1 MSRAPR
7 FHHPLRAAA
16 VAMIIAG
23 TSSSCIV
30 KEVTYE
36 PPPETTEMAQGE
48 TRSVVLLYS
57 RFDVEDFEQVMTIED
72 LSRLPLA
79 TLEKVWLL
87 DYDPS
92 LLMNAVLEDLKNL
105 PPDEVD
111 KLTVPAQNMRKLLK
125 MTPDTADLTGT
136 NLEEAI
142 SLAQSVNIPPAR
154 VLADLL
160 GVGVTEDVLTPA
172 IATEVIRQSLIGSH
186 PNGQTRKG
194 AVTEDH
200 PDGIYEVTPGTI
212 PVTLA
217 DVVTEFKA
225 LPERFGPM
233 PVDPEDPDSPIHPGF
248 ITAASG
254 IPWETTMT
262 VKANINALPYEGVD
276 PTYTTMNY
284 VNSVPSQI
292 DTMFDFSDP
301 EWMKVEGLGGT
312 IVIETITMGIVEN
325 DSFIPGGT
333 AQQPEGVGDSPVWDL
348 PPWEFEQ
355 MIAGMAKLKA
365 DEIPAHCDEYKFN
378 TGTVAFRACIS
389 ESAEDDPKPEVPW
402 AWTELKS
409 FGDIG
414 DPPPPAYLWDVLLEV
429 VQVRL
434 HDGGLA
440 EGQAD
445 VEFTLKDVEIDVD
458 EAEEKK
464 LVDEIKANFQ
474 EDPGAF
480 VEVAKTLVD
489 SSTGDPDFY
498 YYRPELDNSID
509 IQGDW
514 LYFVTEADIRVD
526 DEGEL
531 VRPYAYEKVGFY
543 ADEGLNEKVSST
555 MEVDLD
561 TTHEKVQ
568 IHPGDVLYI
577 QDDRGVRYR
586 INVAEKPSKFRVS
599 LDVTRI

>member
-1 MSRAPR
+1 MTAPR
-7 FHHPLRAAA
+7 SYWPGVRAVAAA
-16 VAMIIAG
+16 CLVAA

-36 PPPETTEMAQGE
+36 PPPEQAEMAPGE

-57 RFDVEDFEQVMTIED
+57 RFDVEDFEQVMTIDD
-72 LSRLPLA
+72 LSRLPLT

-92 LLMNAVLEDLKNL
+92 LLMNAVLDDLKNL
-105 PPDEVD
+105 SPSEADE
-111 KLTVPAQNMRKLLK
+111 LSVPAQNMRKLLK

-142 SLAQSVNIPPAR
+142 ALAQAVNIPPGR

-160 GVGVTEDVLTPA
+160 AKGVTEEVLTSDV
-172 IATEVIRQSLIGSH
+172 ATQVIRQSLIASH
-186 PNGQTRKG
+186 PNGQTRRG
-194 AVTEDH
+194 AVTADH
-200 PDGIYEVTPGTI
+200 PDGIYDVTPGTI

-217 DVVTEFKA
+217 DVVTEFRA

-233 PVDPEDPDSPIHPGF
+233 PLDPEDPNSLVHPGF
-248 ITAASG
+248 ITDASG

-276 PTYTTMNY
+276 PTYSRMEY

-312 IVIETITMGIVEN
+312 IVIDTITMAIIEN
-325 DSFIPGGT
+325 DSFIPGGIS
-333 AQQPEGVGDSPVWDL
+333 QDPVGQGDSPVWDL

-355 MIAGMAKLKA
+355 MIAEMAKVKT
-365 DEIPAHCDEYKFN
+365 DDIPAHCDEYKFG

-389 ESAEDDPKPEVPW
+389 QSAEDEPAPEVPW
-402 AWTELKS
+402 GWTELRS

-445 VEFTLKDVEIDVD
+445 VEFTLKNVEIDVD

-489 SSTGDPDFY
+489 SATGDPDFY
-498 YYRPELDNSID
+498 YYRPDLDNSVD
-509 IQGDW
+509 IQGDY
-514 LYFVTEADIRVD
+514 LYFVEPADLRVD

-531 VRPYAYEKVGFY
+531 VRPYAYEKPGFFR
-543 ADEGLNEKVSST
+543 DEGLNDKVSST
-555 MEVDLD
+555 MEIDGD
-561 TTHEKVQ
+561 TTREKVKIQ
-568 IHPGDVLYI
+568 PGDVLFI
-577 QDDRGVRYR
+577 QDDRGVRFR
-586 INVAEKPSKFRVS
+586 INVGEKPSKFRVA
-599 LDVTRI
+599 LDITRL